1 MNKIKE
7 DTSTGFIRYKM
18 LMNTSQDAI
27 HIVDKFGNLLEW
39 NEAFKKHLGY
49 TDEEL
54 LHLNIL
60 DWDKNWTKPNK
71 LELMHSISDDGI
83 AFEAI
88 HTSKDGIEKIVDIR
102 LNKFYENND
111 LFFYSTAR
119 DITYQKKLQK
129 EIKKAVIEG
138 EENEKRSISI
148 ELHEKIDQVL
158 TGAKIFL
165 SLYEKKGD
173 RKLLNETLLL
183 LDESINKI
191 RDLSHVVA
199 LPNLKDTGLESSV
212 LLFLKQ
218 IDNTNMINFRLS
230 VNFKEV
236 KYPLDFKTNIYRII
250 QEAYRNVLTHS
261 FAKHVDIIV
270 EESNSKL
277 KLNIIDDGIGFNPS
291 DKIDSLGLTKIKTRV
306 DVYNGVCVI
315 DSIPGKGCSV
325 LIEFPLHNCKA
336 QNF

>member
-1 MNKIKE
+1 MNKFKE
-7 DTSTGFIRYKM
+7 DSTHNLIRYKM

-54 LHLNIL
+54 PLLNVM
-60 DWDKNWTKPNK
+60 DWDKKWTRPDK
-71 LELMHSISDDGI
+71 LEIMHSISDDGI
-83 AFEAI
+83 SFEAI
-88 HTSKDGIEKIVDIR
+88 HTTKQGIEKSVDIR
-102 LNKFYENND
+102 LNKFYENNE

-119 DITYQKKLQK
+119 DITDQKKLQK
-129 EIKKAVIEG
+129 ELKKAVIEG

-173 RKLLNETLLL
+173 RKLLNETLVL

-199 LPNLKDTGLESSV
+199 LPNLEDTGLESSV

-218 IDNTNMINFRLS
+218 IDEPNMINFRLS
-230 VNFKEV
+230 VNFKEDE
-236 KYPLDFKTNIYRII
+236 YPLDFKTNIYRII
-250 QEAYRNVLTHS
+250 QEAYRNVLAHS
-261 FAKHVDIIV
+261 KAKHVDIVV
-270 EESNSKL
+270 EETNNKL
-277 KLNIIDDGIGFNPS
+277 KLQIIDDGIGFNPA
-291 DKIDSLGLTKIKTRV
+291 DKIESLGLNKIKTRT
-306 DVYNGVCVI
+306 DVFNGICII
-315 DSIPGKGCSV
+315 DSMPGKGCSI
-325 LIEFPLHNCKA
+325 LIEFPMYNS
-336 QNF
+336 QS

>member
-1 MNKIKE
+1 MNKFKE
-7 DTSTGFIRYKM
+7 DSTHNLIRYKM

-27 HIVDKFGNLLEW
+27 HIVDKLGNLLEW

-54 LHLNIL
+54 MHLNIV
-60 DWDKNWTKPNK
+60 DWDKKWTRPDKI
-71 LELMHSISDDGI
+71 ELMHSISDDGI
-83 AFEAI
+83 SFEAI
-88 HTSKDGIEKIVDIR
+88 HTTKQGIEKSVDIR
-102 LNKFYENND
+102 LNKFYENNE

-119 DITYQKKLQK
+119 DITDQKKLQK
-129 EIKKAVIEG
+129 ELKKAVIEG

-173 RKLLNETLLL
+173 RKLFNETLVL

-218 IDNTNMINFRLS
+218 IDENNMINFRLR
-230 VNFKEV
+230 VNFKEEN
-236 KYPLDFKTNIYRII
+236 YPLDFKTNIYRII

-261 FAKHVDIIV
+261 KAKHVDIVV
-270 EESNSKL
+270 EESNSML
-277 KLNIIDDGIGFNPS
+277 KLHIIDDGIGFNPAE
-291 DKIDSLGLTKIKTRV
+291 KIDTLGFTKIKTRV
-306 DVYNGVCVI
+306 DVFNGVCII
-315 DSIPGKGCSV
+315 DSMPGKGCSI
-325 LIEFPLHNCKA
+325 LIEFPMYNSKS
-336 QNF
+336 